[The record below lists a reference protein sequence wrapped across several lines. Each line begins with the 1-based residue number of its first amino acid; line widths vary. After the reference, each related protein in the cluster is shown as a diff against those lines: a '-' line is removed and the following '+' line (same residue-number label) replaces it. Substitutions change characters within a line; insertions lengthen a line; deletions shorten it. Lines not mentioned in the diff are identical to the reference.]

1 MIRPGHARLLEFEK
15 KDSAV
20 KLDNKELFGR
30 PEIVP

>member
-15 KDSAV
+15 KDSTV